1 MYFPT
6 DENGYYVNPELGDK
20 FFGAFDEFLAMK
32 CPYGAPGDWLWVRET
47 FCHKSDDGRIVYNKD
62 GNFDPSCFYYRA
74 TDATPEAIDDDGH
87 MRYCKDGTQSSPW
100 KPSIFM
106 PRYASRITLEVTG
119 IRVERLQDIS
129 QPDACSEGT
138 PSIKGC
144 SEQEAYAAL
153 WAKTN
158 GPESWD
164 ANPWVWIVEFKR
176 VQA

>member
-1 MYFPT
+1 MEKKPK
-6 DENGYYVNPELGDK
+6 EGSEI
-20 FFGAFDEFLAMK
+20 A
-32 CPYGAPGDWLWVRET
+32 
-47 FCHKSDDGRIVYNKD
+47 
-62 GNFDPSCFYYRA
+62 YRA
-74 TDATPEAIDDDGH
+74 DGE
-87 MRYCKDGTQSSPW
+87 SLVWEPW
-100 KPSIFM
+100 KSPLFM
-106 PRYASRITLEVTG
+106 PRWASRIDLEIME

-129 QPDACSEGT
+129 QADACSEGT